1 MTDLVFD
8 DDWRKWEFWHKGQQI
23 EQSARLAAGAEI
35 AWLNYG
41 LGSESIRNVGQRHSM
56 SRQSYSKEVQEVPQP
71 YSDRYNRYSR
81 PESAGIMQWPN
92 PPHSALT
99 LRQ

>member
-56 SRQSYSKEVQEVPQP
+56 SRHSHSKEVQEVTQP

-81 PESAGIMQWPN
+81 PEAAGIMQWPN
-92 PPHSALT
+92 PPCSALT

>member
-8 DDWRKWEFWHKGQQI
+8 DDWRKWEFWHKGQEI
-23 EQSARLAAGAEI
+23 EQRANLAARSEL
-35 AWLNYG
+35 AWLRYG
-41 LGSESIRNVGQRHSM
+41 LEGPSMNVGRHL
-56 SRQSYSKEVQEVPQP
+56 SYSKKEVQEVTQP
-71 YSDRYNRYSR
+71 YSDRYDRYSR
-81 PESAGIMQWPN
+81 PAAAGIMQWPN

>member
-41 LGSESIRNVGQRHSM
+41 LGSEGPIRKVGQHHSRHSH
-56 SRQSYSKEVQEVPQP
+56 SREVQEVTQP
-71 YSDRYNRYSR
+71 YSDRYNRYTR
-81 PESAGIMQWPN
+81 PAAAGIMQWPN